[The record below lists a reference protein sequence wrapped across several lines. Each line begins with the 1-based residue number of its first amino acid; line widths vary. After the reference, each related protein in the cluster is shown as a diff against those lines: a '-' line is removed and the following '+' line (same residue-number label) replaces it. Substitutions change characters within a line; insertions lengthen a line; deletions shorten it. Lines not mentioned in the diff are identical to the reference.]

1 MIRHDNALEVIS
13 AQRKIVANLR
23 RELFAATTIPGV
35 KVLLA
40 ASKTAEVAIRELEA
54 LNDEGRKAECEAS
67 ELVIRVKRRMGE
79 LLATMERREQES
91 GRPKK
96 CDSVSHLPTLADLG
110 IDRKEASR
118 CQRIAEVPQERFE
131 HVVAD
136 TIASGKPIT
145 QAAVIR
151 LAPITVQPCVTKRK
165 VEWSSFEDKIV
176 GVVRGLMAKCPPEFA
191 SNIRETLLMLA
202 DECVSPRKGKHH
214 G

>member
-1 MIRHDNALEVIS
+1 MKANALEVIS

-23 RELFAATTIPGV
+23 RELFAATTIPEV

-79 LLATMERREQES
+79 LLATMERREVGGDQRS
-91 GRPKK
+91 
-96 CDSVSHLPTLADLG
+96 DHSDTVSLWSPTLADLG
-110 IDRKEASR
+110 LGRKEASR
-118 CQRIAEVPQERFE
+118 YQRIAEVPQEKFE

-151 LAPITVQPCVTKRK
+151 LAPITVQPCVAKRK
-165 VEWSSFEDKIV
+165 VDWSSFEDKIV
-176 GVVRGLMAKCPPEFA
+176 GVVRGLMAKCPPEFE
-191 SNIRETLLMLA
+191 SNVRETLLMLA
-202 DECVSPRKGKHH
+202 DECVALRKGKHH

>member
-1 MIRHDNALEVIS
+1 MKANALEVIS

-23 RELFAATTIPGV
+23 RELFAATTIPEV

-79 LLATMERREQES
+79 LLATMERKGD
-91 GRPKK
+91 GRPPDKTVAA
-96 CDSVSHLPTLADLG
+96 CHGFLPTLADLG
-110 IDRKEASR
+110 LDRKEASR
-118 CQRIAEVPQERFE
+118 YQRIAEVPQEKFE

-151 LAPITVQPCVTKRK
+151 LAPITVQPCVAKRK
-165 VEWSSFEDKIV
+165 VDWSSFEDKIV

-191 SNIRETLLMLA
+191 SNVRETLLMLA
-202 DECVSPRKGKHH
+202 DECVALRKGKHH